1 MTQIDEFESRF
12 KSAAKPVFHFEPVEI
27 KKITIVIDQSGDH
40 SRDYVEKIE
49 KFLAVLNV
57 GDNQIET
64 TLVTGDKFSSVDKLL
79 SILKEQEPDL
89 VCTYRN
95 LHTPAT
101 EFPFSLGVYVDV
113 MTQATDIPILL
124 LPHPAS
130 LKDGDNVLRNSDRV
144 MVVTDH
150 LAGDAQI
157 VTYAALFTQ
166 PEGELTLAHVED
178 EKVYKRFVDIVSKIP
193 SIDTDSAKET
203 IKHQLLKEPQ
213 DYIES
218 CRTGLSSETDLAIKV
233 TASVSMGDHLSD
245 YRAIIDKSEIDLLV
259 LNTKDDDQLAMHGLA
274 YPLSIEFRDLPLLL
288 I

>member
-1 MTQIDEFESRF
+1 MTQLDEFESRF
-12 KSAAKPVFHFEPVEI
+12 KSAAKPVFHFEPVTI
-27 KKITIVIDQSGDH
+27 KNIMIVIDQSGDH

-49 KFLAVLNV
+49 KFLTVLNS
-57 GDNQIET
+57 GENAIET
-64 TLVTGDKFSSVDKLL
+64 TLVTGDKFSSVDSLL
-79 SILKEQEPDL
+79 ELVNEAQPDL
-89 VCTYRN
+89 ICTYRN

-101 EFPFSLGVYVDV
+101 EFPYSLGVYVDV
-113 MTQATDIPILL
+113 LTQATTIPILL
-124 LPHPAS
+124 LPHPKS

-150 LAGDAQI
+150 LAGDARI

-166 PEGELTLAHVED
+166 PEGEMTLAHVED
-178 EKVYKRFVDIVSKIP
+178 QNVYKRFVDIVSKIP
-193 SIDTDSAKET
+193 SIDTDSARET
-203 IKHQLLKEPQ
+203 IKQQLLKEPQ

-218 CRTGLSSETDLAIKV
+218 CRTGLAVETELSITV
-233 TASVSMGDHLSD
+233 SASITMGDHLSD
-245 YRAIIDKSEIDLLV
+245 YRSIIDNSEIDLLV